1 MELVSPSELRRWDRP
16 GPRYTSYPTVP
27 VWGPLSQDA
36 VDAALS
42 QAREPAQV
50 YLHVPFC
57 AEQCTFCGCN
67 MVVAG
72 RRFIGE
78 RYIQLIE
85 KQLAELPLPGQR
97 LKVQRIHWGGGTP
110 TWFTPDEMVQLHR
123 LVLTRFEPIEGAEL
137 SIEADPQIT
146 TREHLEALAAE
157 GYNRLSLGV
166 QSFDDGVLTAVNR
179 PQWGER
185 IADLLQM
192 ARELGWWGLNLDLM
206 YGLPTQT
213 AETFAATLERTI
225 SLKPDRLAVFGY
237 AHVPWLHAHMK
248 KIDADTLPGVD
259 LRATQYLM
267 AQRAFAEA
275 GYDPLGLDHFALASD
290 QLAVAQRARGLHRN
304 FMGYTTLA
312 DVDMIGLGMS
322 AISEVGGVYWQA
334 HTKLATWMK
343 AMEAGESLVKR
354 GWVMTREDRLRRHVV
369 NAIMCNLHLD
379 IPDVEARYGIDFHE
393 HFADALP
400 ELDPLVADG
409 FVLRGDDHITVTE
422 RGRVLV
428 RLAAMPFDAYLKRK
442 KDDAPRFSR
451 TI

>member
-27 VWGPLSQDA
+27 VWGALSRA
-36 VDAALS
+36 ETDAALGR
-42 QAREPAQV
+42 AREPAQV

-72 RRFIGE
+72 RRPIGE
-78 RYIQLIE
+78 RYIALVERQLH
-85 KQLAELPLPGQR
+85 ELPLPAER
-97 LKVQRIHWGGGTP
+97 LAVQRIHWGGGTP
-110 TWFTPDEMVQLHR
+110 TWFTPEEMVRLHQL
-123 LVLTRFEPIEGAEL
+123 LLTRFEPIEGAEL

-146 TREHLEALAAE
+146 TRAHLEALAE
-157 GYNRLSLGV
+157 QGYNRLSLGV

-185 IADLLQM
+185 IADLLAM

-213 AETFAATLERTI
+213 EATFRATLQRTI
-225 SLKPDRLAVFGY
+225 ALRPDRLAVFGY
-237 AHVPWLHAHMK
+237 AHVPWLHNHMK
-248 KIDADTLPGVD
+248 RIDEATLPGVD

-275 GYDPLGLDHFALASD
+275 GYDPLGLDHFAVAED
-290 QLAVAQRARGLHRN
+290 QLAVAQRSRGLHRN

-334 HTKLATWMK
+334 ETKLATWMQRV
-343 AMEAGESLVKR
+343 EAGESTVKR
-354 GWVMTREDRLRRHVV
+354 GWVMSDEDRLRRHVV

-379 IPDVEARYGIDFHE
+379 IPAVERRFGVDFAE
-393 HFADALP
+393 HFGQALL
-400 ELDPLVADG
+400 ELAPLEADG
-409 FVLRGDDHITVTE
+409 FVVRDAEHIRVTE
-422 RGRVLV
+422 KGRVLV
-428 RLAAMPFDAYLKRK
+428 RLAAMPFDAYLKK
-442 KDDAPRFSR
+442 KQDGAPRFSR